1 MKIKLSIEV
10 YNYLSQNTDIN
21 KFSSIME
28 KIDNIIWIAIEED
41 NIDIIR
47 DWVMEKQILVGYD
60 VNYDLT
66 EEGQFLQ
73 EIIDIFDIKT

>member
-28 KIDNIIWIAIEED
+28 KINNIIWIAIEED

-47 DWVMEKQILVGYD
+47 DWAMEKQILVGYD